1 MIMSQQFAHILIF
14 ALMGLGISALA
25 FNLSDILRPRSRD
38 PKNDETYEC
47 GMEPVGTPWVSPNIR
62 FYTIAL
68 IFVAF
73 DVEAL
78 YLFPWAVEF
87 KNLGTSGFVEMMIFV
102 GILFIGLIYAW
113 KKGALKWE

>member
-1 MIMSQQFAHILIF
+1 MLQQYAGILLFTVMGFGVSIF
-14 ALMGLGISALA
+14 A
-25 FNLSDILRPRSRD
+25 FNLSSLLRPRNKD
-38 PKNDETYEC
+38 PKYDQVYEC
-47 GMEPVGTPWVSPNIR
+47 GMDPVGTPWVSPNIR

-73 DVEAL
+73 DVEIL

-87 KNLGTSGFVEMMIFV
+87 KHLGLAGFAEMMIFI
-102 GILFIGLIYAW
+102 GILFVGLAFAW